1 MAKIS
6 TYPISSS
13 TDGVNLLGSDSSG
26 ATFQFPYP
34 SSSSSTTMLNQEIR
48 NMLLEESRPIS
59 LVKAKASS
67 GDGIPLAETVAGGD
81 IVIDAGRA
89 VYIESIL
96 VSTDIAGMIY
106 GAFTRSNAGTW
117 IGASLEDSFQV
128 ATIGGAV
135 SIPVGAI
142 YGEFFRFS
150 MTFRAS
156 ANAEIGT
163 SGEYLDPNMAIK
175 IMGIEFTNDLNFKA
189 EKRLVYTGDS
199 ISWSLMGDWRPHD
212 QTQNLSYS
220 SADFP
225 ENFGDQ
231 LASFR
236 LINALRESK
245 GEDIRLVN
253 KGFGG
258 SKMIQEQ
265 WYALRNGL
273 YSLDWNMF
281 VMQAGVN
288 DARVAQTPLRQ
299 LTFIERAKDHV
310 RYRDKRG
317 RSNYPIVFCTTPSLD
332 DRGSGTGSRNN
343 LDSRVVLTENSEA
356 YDNTFDSGGEDA
368 AINLSSNVTNNRL
381 FKVEGDNSIVG
392 GMYVSGGQQGEIYR
406 VDFFEETTIATGD
419 QGTNLNSFTRLLE
432 NISVGTLTG
441 VGGNGFVT
449 IPENTTLYLLCVSP
463 NEEYHEIERTSLL
476 GRELS
481 GSTFDPINSH
491 YIAKNFTSATTIE
504 GPVLGSVKESAA
516 VTGNPTRGGTT
527 VTLPVGAGITT
538 TGLPDSAYIDTNDVW
553 CRVYGFTDDG
563 LAQISW
569 EEFNGFHRVVGYT
582 ASAGNITDIT
592 VAFDARNAGIVGSSG
607 PGNWYRDFRAGRV
620 GNLGTVE
627 ILKLRDVV
635 VEFEGTASSTE
646 SNCARFVNGTAS
658 IDSGNYSCVT
668 QLKSGSTFNLT
679 SGKGIAFSLY
689 QQGNV
694 IYMNE
699 VSSGDIANAGYLLGS
714 DSYDNF
720 YSQTEIGSSRIK
732 IVNNMIATVV
742 GAYGSDKCVYLVD
755 LNDSSDIVGVTETN
769 AGRLKYGSTTAALLS
784 PEGAAVRYKVSDL
797 IEDPVFKRVGNT
809 GNSEC
814 IVGERLHRSPKGRE
828 LLFNRLWAKI
838 QTITIPS

>member
-13 TDGVNLLGSDSSG
+13 TDGANLLGSDSSG
-26 ATFQFPYP
+26 ATSQFAYP
-34 SSSSSTTMLNQEIR
+34 SSSSTTMLSQEIR

-67 GDGIPLAETVAGGD
+67 GSELPLTDTVAGGD

-117 IGASLEDSFQV
+117 IGSSLEDSFQV

-156 ANAEIGT
+156 ANAANLGT
-163 SGEYLDPNMAIK
+163 AGKYLDPNMAIK

-189 EKRLVYTGDS
+189 KKRLVYTGDS

-220 SADFP
+220 SVDFP

-343 LDSRVVLTENSEA
+343 LDSRVVLTGNSEA
-356 YDNTFDSGGEDA
+356 YDYTFDSGVDA
-368 AINLSSNVTNNRL
+368 DINFDADVTDNRL
-381 FKVEGDNSIVG
+381 FKVEGNNSLG
-392 GMYVSGGQQGEIYR
+392 GMYVSGGQEGEIYR
-406 VDFFEETTIATGD
+406 VDFFEETTIETGD
-419 QGTNLNSFTRLLE
+419 QGSNLNSFIRLLE
-432 NISVGTLTG
+432 NISVGALTG
-441 VGGNGFVT
+441 VGTNGLVT
-449 IPENTTLYLLCVSP
+449 IPENTTLYLLCVSR
-463 NEEYHEIERTSLL
+463 NQEYHEIERTSLL

-481 GSTFDPINSH
+481 ASTFDPINSH

-504 GPVLGSVKESAA
+504 GPLLGSVKESAA
-516 VTGNPTRGGTT
+516 ATALLSRGGTT
-527 VTLPVGAGITT
+527 VSFSVDAGITT

-553 CRVYGFTDDG
+553 CRVYDFVDDG

-569 EEFNGFHRVVGYT
+569 SDFNGFYRLVGYT
-582 ASAGNITDIT
+582 ASGDNITEIT
-592 VAFDARNAGIVGSSG
+592 VAFDSRNAGIVGSSG
-607 PGNWYRDFRAGRV
+607 PGNWYRDFRGGRI
-620 GNLGTVE
+620 NSLGTIE

-699 VSSGDIANAGYLLGS
+699 VSSGDITNAGYLLGS
-714 DSYDNF
+714 DNYDNF
-720 YSQTEIGSSRIK
+720 YSQSEIGASRAE
-732 IVNNMIATVV
+732 IVNNMITTVV
-742 GAYGSDKCVYLVD
+742 DDYGSDNCVYLVD
-755 LNDSSDIVGVTETN
+755 LNDSSDIVGVTKTS
-769 AGRLKYGSTTAALLS
+769 AGRLKYGSTTAALLN
-784 PEGAAVRYKVSDL
+784 PEGTAVRYKVSDL
-797 IEDPVFKRVGNT
+797 IEDPVFKRVGDT

-814 IVGERLHRSPKGRE
+814 IVGERLHRSPKGHE

>member
-13 TDGVNLLGSDSSG
+13 TDGANLLGSDSSG
-26 ATFQFPYP
+26 ATSQFAYP
-34 SSSSSTTMLNQEIR
+34 SSSSTTMLSQEIR

-67 GDGIPLAETVAGGD
+67 GDPVSLSDTVAGGD
-81 IVIDAGRA
+81 IVIDPGRA

-106 GAFTRSNAGTW
+106 GSFSRSNAGTW

-156 ANAEIGT
+156 RNAQIDET
-163 SGEYLDPNMAIK
+163 GEYLDPNMAIK

-189 EKRLVYTGDS
+189 KKRLVYTGDS

-332 DRGSGTGSRNN
+332 DRGDGTGSRNN
-343 LDSRVVLTENSEA
+343 LDSRVVLTGNSEA
-356 YDNTFDSGGEDA
+356 YDNTFDSGSDA
-368 AINLSSNVTNNRL
+368 AINLSADVTDNRL
-381 FKVEGDNSIVG
+381 FKVQGDNSLG
-392 GMYVSGGQQGEIYR
+392 GMYVSGGEVGEIYR
-406 VDFFEETTIATGD
+406 VDFFEETTIETGD
-419 QGTNLNSFTRLLE
+419 QGSNANSFTRLLE
-432 NISVGTLTG
+432 NISVGTLSG
-441 VGGNGFVT
+441 VGTNGLVT
-449 IPENTTLYLLCVSP
+449 IPANTTLYLLCVSQ

-504 GPVLGSVKESAA
+504 GPVLGSVRESAA
-516 VTGNPTRGGTT
+516 ATSLVSRGGTT
-527 VTLPVGAGITT
+527 VTLAVDAGITT

-553 CRVYGFTDDG
+553 CRVYDFVDTNQ
-563 LAQISW
+563 AEISW
-569 EEFNGFHRVVGYT
+569 NEFNGFYRVVGYT
-582 ASAGNITDIT
+582 ASGDNITEIT
-592 VAFDARNAGIVGSSG
+592 VAFDSRNAGASGS
-607 PGNWYRDFRAGRV
+607 PPYYRDFR
-620 GNLGTVE
+620 GNRISSYGTIE

-658 IDSGNYSCVT
+658 IDGGNYSCVT

-699 VSSGDIANAGYLLGS
+699 VSSGDITNAGYLLGS

-720 YSQTEIGSSRIK
+720 YSQSEIGASRAE
-732 IVNNMIATVV
+732 IVNNMITTVV
-742 GAYGSDKCVYLVD
+742 DDYGSDNCVYLVD
-755 LNDSSDIVGVTETN
+755 LNDSSDIIGVTKTS
-769 AGRLKYGSTTAALLS
+769 AGRLKYGSTTAALLN
-784 PEGAAVRYKVSDL
+784 PEGTAVRYKVSDL
-797 IEDPVFKRVGNT
+797 IEDPVFKRVGDT

-814 IVGERLHRSPKGRE
+814 IVGERLHRSPKGHE

>member
-13 TDGVNLLGSDSSG
+13 TDGANLLGSDSSG
-26 ATFQFPYP
+26 ATSQFAYP
-34 SSSSSTTMLNQEIR
+34 SSSSTTMLSQEIR

-67 GDGIPLAETVAGGD
+67 GDVVPLSDTVAGGD
-81 IVIDAGRA
+81 IVIDPGRA

-117 IGASLEDSFQV
+117 IGSSLEDSFQV

-156 ANAEIGT
+156 KNAEIGT

-189 EKRLVYTGDS
+189 KKRLVYTGDS

-332 DRGSGTGSRNN
+332 DRGGGTGSRNN
-343 LDSRVVLTENSEA
+343 LDSRVVLTGNSEA
-356 YDNTFDSGGEDA
+356 YDNTFDSGSDA
-368 AINLSSNVTNNRL
+368 AINLSLDVTDSRL
-381 FKVEGDNSIVG
+381 FKVEGNNSLG
-392 GMYVSGGQQGEIYR
+392 GVYVSGGQEGEIYR
-406 VDFFEETTIATGD
+406 VDFFEETTIETGD
-419 QGTNLNSFTRLLE
+419 QGNNANSFTRLLE
-432 NISVGTLTG
+432 NISVGALTG
-441 VGGNGFVT
+441 VGTNGLVT
-449 IPENTTLYLLCVSP
+449 IPANTTLYLLCVSP

-491 YIAKNFTSATTIE
+491 YIAKNFTSATTIQ

-516 VTGNPTRGGTT
+516 ATALLSRGGTT
-527 VTLPVGAGITT
+527 VTFSVDAGITT

-553 CRVYGFTDDG
+553 CRVYDFVDDG
-563 LAQISW
+563 LAEISW
-569 EEFNGFHRVVGYT
+569 DEFNGFHRVVGYT
-582 ASAGNITDIT
+582 ASGDNITEIT
-592 VAFDARNAGIVGSSG
+592 VAFDSRNAGVVS
-607 PGNWYRDFRAGRV
+607 PTPYYRDFRSGRI
-620 GNLGTVE
+620 NSLGTIE

-699 VSSGDIANAGYLLGS
+699 VSSGDITNAGYLLGS
-714 DSYDNF
+714 DNYDNF
-720 YSQTEIGSSRIK
+720 YSQSEIGASRAE
-732 IVNNMIATVV
+732 IVNNMITTVV
-742 GAYGSDKCVYLVD
+742 DDYGSDNCVYLVD
-755 LNDSSDIVGVTETN
+755 LNDSSDIVGVTKTS
-769 AGRLKYGSTTAALLS
+769 AGRLKYGSTTAALLN
-784 PEGAAVRYKVSDL
+784 PEGEAVRYKVSDL
-797 IEDPVFKRVGNT
+797 IEDPVFKRVGDT

-814 IVGERLHRSPKGRE
+814 IVGERLHRSPKGHE

>member
-13 TDGVNLLGSDSSG
+13 TDGANLLGSDASG
-26 ATFQFPYP
+26 ATSQFTYP
-34 SSSSSTTMLNQEIR
+34 SSSSTTMLSQEIR

-67 GDGIPLAETVAGGD
+67 GNAVSLSETVAGGD
-81 IVIDAGRA
+81 IVIDPGRA

-106 GAFTRSNAGTW
+106 GSFSRSNAGTW
-117 IGASLEDSFQV
+117 IGSSLEDSFQV

-156 ANAEIGT
+156 ANAEIGST
-163 SGEYLDPNMAIK
+163 GEYLDPNMAIK

-189 EKRLVYTGDS
+189 KKRLVYTGDS

-220 SADFP
+220 SIDFP

-265 WYALRNGL
+265 GYALRNGL

-310 RYRDKRG
+310 RYRDNRG

-343 LDSRVVLTENSEA
+343 LDSRVVLTGNSES
-356 YDNTFDSGGEDA
+356 YDNTFDSGVDT
-368 AINLSSNVTNNRL
+368 AINLSLNVTDNRL
-381 FKVEGDNSIVG
+381 FKVAGNNSLG
-392 GMYVSGGQQGEIYR
+392 GMYVSGGQEGEIYR
-406 VDFFEETTIATGD
+406 VDFFEETTIETGD
-419 QGTNLNSFTRLLE
+419 QGGNANSFTRLLE
-432 NISVGTLTG
+432 NISVGALSGNAVLT
-441 VGGNGFVT
+441 NGLVT
-449 IPENTTLYLLCVSP
+449 IPANTTLYLLCVSP

-481 GSTFDPINSH
+481 GSTFDPINPH

-504 GPVLGSVKESAA
+504 GPALESVRESASA
-516 VTGNPTRGGTT
+516 TSLVSRGGTT
-527 VTLPVGAGITT
+527 VTFAVDAGITT

-553 CRVYGFTDDG
+553 CRVYDFVDDNN
-563 LAQISW
+563 AEISW
-569 EEFNGFHRVVGYT
+569 NEFNGFHRVVGYT
-582 ASAGNITDIT
+582 ASGDNITDIT
-592 VAFDARNAGIVGSSG
+592 VAFDSRNAGISGST
-607 PGNWYRDFRAGRV
+607 PYYRDFRGGRIDAF
-620 GNLGTVE
+620 GTIE

-635 VEFEGTASSTE
+635 VEFEGTASSTD
-646 SNCARFVNGTAS
+646 SNCARFVNDTAS

-699 VSSGDIANAGYLLGS
+699 VSSGDITNAGYLLGS
-714 DSYDNF
+714 NNYDNF
-720 YSQTEIGSSRIK
+720 YSQLEIGASRAEI
-732 IVNNMIATVV
+732 INNMITTVV
-742 GAYGSDKCVYLVD
+742 DDYGSDNCVYLVD
-755 LNDSSDIVGVTETN
+755 LNNSSDIVGVTKTG
-769 AGRLKYGSTTAALLS
+769 AGRLKYGSTTAALLN

-797 IEDPVFKRVGNT
+797 IEDPVFKRVGDT

-814 IVGERLHRSPKGRE
+814 IVGERVHRSPKGHE

-838 QTITIPS
+838 QTIIIPS

>member
-13 TDGVNLLGSDSSG
+13 TDGANLLGSDASG
-26 ATFQFPYP
+26 ATSQFTYP
-34 SSSSSTTMLNQEIR
+34 SSSSTTMLSQEIR

-67 GDGIPLAETVAGGD
+67 GNAVSLSETVAGGD
-81 IVIDAGRA
+81 IVIDPGRA

-106 GAFTRSNAGTW
+106 GSFSRSNAGTW
-117 IGASLEDSFQV
+117 IGSSLEDSFQV

-156 ANAEIGT
+156 ANAEIGST
-163 SGEYLDPNMAIK
+163 GEYLDPNMAIK

-189 EKRLVYTGDS
+189 KKRLVYTGDS

-220 SADFP
+220 SIDFP

-343 LDSRVVLTENSEA
+343 LDSRVVLTGNSES
-356 YDNTFDSGGEDA
+356 YDNTFDSGVDT
-368 AINLSSNVTNNRL
+368 AINLSLNVTDNRL
-381 FKVEGDNSIVG
+381 FKVAGNNSLG
-392 GMYVSGGQQGEIYR
+392 GMYVSGGQEGEIYR
-406 VDFFEETTIATGD
+406 VDFFEETTIETGD
-419 QGTNLNSFTRLLE
+419 QGGNANSFTRLLE
-432 NISVGTLTG
+432 NISVGALSGNAVLT
-441 VGGNGFVT
+441 NGLVT
-449 IPENTTLYLLCVSP
+449 IPANTTLYLLCVSP

-481 GSTFDPINSH
+481 GSTFDPINPH

-504 GPVLGSVKESAA
+504 GPALESVRESASA
-516 VTGNPTRGGTT
+516 TSLVSRGGTT
-527 VTLPVGAGITT
+527 VTFAVDAGITT

-553 CRVYGFTDDG
+553 CRVYDFVDDNN
-563 LAQISW
+563 AEISW
-569 EEFNGFHRVVGYT
+569 NEFNGFHRVVGYT
-582 ASAGNITDIT
+582 ASGDNITDIT
-592 VAFDARNAGIVGSSG
+592 VAFDSRNAGISGST
-607 PGNWYRDFRAGRV
+607 PYYRDFRGGRIDAF
-620 GNLGTVE
+620 GTIE

-635 VEFEGTASSTE
+635 VEFEGTASSTD
-646 SNCARFVNGTAS
+646 SNCARFVNDTAS

-699 VSSGDIANAGYLLGS
+699 VSSGDITNAGYLLGS
-714 DSYDNF
+714 NNYDNF
-720 YSQTEIGSSRIK
+720 YSQLEIGASRAEI
-732 IVNNMIATVV
+732 INNMITTVV
-742 GAYGSDKCVYLVD
+742 DDYGSDNCVYLVD
-755 LNDSSDIVGVTETN
+755 LNNSSDIVGVTKTG
-769 AGRLKYGSTTAALLS
+769 AGRLKYGSTTAALLN

-797 IEDPVFKRVGNT
+797 IEDPVFKRVGDT

-814 IVGERLHRSPKGRE
+814 IVGERVHRSPKGHE

-838 QTITIPS
+838 QTIIIPS

>member
-13 TDGVNLLGSDSSG
+13 TDGANLLGSDSSG
-26 ATFQFPYP
+26 ATSQFAYP
-34 SSSSSTTMLNQEIR
+34 SSSSTTMLSQEIR

-67 GDGIPLAETVAGGD
+67 GDPVSLSDTVAGGD
-81 IVIDAGRA
+81 IVIDPGRA

-106 GAFTRSNAGTW
+106 GSFSRSNAGTW

-156 ANAEIGT
+156 RNAQIDET
-163 SGEYLDPNMAIK
+163 GEYLDPNMAIK

-189 EKRLVYTGDS
+189 KKRLVYTGDS

-332 DRGSGTGSRNN
+332 DRGDGTGSRNN
-343 LDSRVVLTENSEA
+343 LDSRVVLTGNSEA
-356 YDNTFDSGGEDA
+356 YDNTFDSGSDA
-368 AINLSSNVTNNRL
+368 AINLSADVTDNRL
-381 FKVEGDNSIVG
+381 FKVQGDNSLG
-392 GMYVSGGQQGEIYR
+392 GMYVSGGEVGEIYR
-406 VDFFEETTIATGD
+406 VDFFEETTIETGD
-419 QGTNLNSFTRLLE
+419 QGSNANSFTRLLE
-432 NISVGTLTG
+432 NISVGTLSG
-441 VGGNGFVT
+441 VGTNGLVT
-449 IPENTTLYLLCVSP
+449 IPANTTLYLLCVSQ

-504 GPVLGSVKESAA
+504 GPVLGSVRESAA
-516 VTGNPTRGGTT
+516 ATSLVSRGGTT
-527 VTLPVGAGITT
+527 VTLAVDAGITT

-553 CRVYGFTDDG
+553 CRVYDFVDTNQ
-563 LAQISW
+563 AEISW
-569 EEFNGFHRVVGYT
+569 NEFNGFYRVVGYT
-582 ASAGNITDIT
+582 ASGDNITEIT
-592 VAFDARNAGIVGSSG
+592 VAFDSRNAGASGS
-607 PGNWYRDFRAGRV
+607 PPYYRDFR
-620 GNLGTVE
+620 GNRISSYGTIE

-646 SNCARFVNGTAS
+646 SNCARFVNDTAS
-658 IDSGNYSCVT
+658 IDGGNYSCVT

-699 VSSGDIANAGYLLGS
+699 VSSGDITNAGYLLGS

-720 YSQTEIGSSRIK
+720 YSQSEIGASRAE
-732 IVNNMIATVV
+732 IVNNMITTVV
-742 GAYGSDKCVYLVD
+742 DDYGSDNCVYLVD
-755 LNDSSDIVGVTETN
+755 LNDSSDIIGVTKTS
-769 AGRLKYGSTTAALLS
+769 AGRLKYGSTTAALLN
-784 PEGAAVRYKVSDL
+784 PEGTAVRYKVSDL
-797 IEDPVFKRVGNT
+797 IEDPVFKRVGDT

-814 IVGERLHRSPKGRE
+814 IVGERLHRSPKGHE

>member
-13 TDGVNLLGSDSSG
+13 TDGANLLGSDASG
-26 ATFQFPYP
+26 ATSQFTYP
-34 SSSSSTTMLNQEIR
+34 SSSSTTMLSQEIR

-67 GDGIPLAETVAGGD
+67 GNAVSLSETVAGGD
-81 IVIDAGRA
+81 IVIDPGRA

-106 GAFTRSNAGTW
+106 GSFSRSNAGTW
-117 IGASLEDSFQV
+117 IGSSLEDSFQV

-156 ANAEIGT
+156 ANAEIGST
-163 SGEYLDPNMAIK
+163 GEYLDPNMAIK

-189 EKRLVYTGDS
+189 KKRLVYTGDS

-220 SADFP
+220 SIDFP

-310 RYRDKRG
+310 RYRDNRG

-343 LDSRVVLTENSEA
+343 LDSRVVLTGNSES
-356 YDNTFDSGGEDA
+356 YDNTFDSGVDT
-368 AINLSSNVTNNRL
+368 AINLSLNVTDNRL
-381 FKVEGDNSIVG
+381 FKVAGNNSLG
-392 GMYVSGGQQGEIYR
+392 GMYVSGGQEGEIYR
-406 VDFFEETTIATGD
+406 VDFFEETTIETGD
-419 QGTNLNSFTRLLE
+419 QGGNANSFTRLLE
-432 NISVGTLTG
+432 NISVGALSGNAVLT
-441 VGGNGFVT
+441 NGLVT
-449 IPENTTLYLLCVSP
+449 IPANTTLYLLCVSP

-481 GSTFDPINSH
+481 GSTFDPINPH

-504 GPVLGSVKESAA
+504 GPALESVRESASA
-516 VTGNPTRGGTT
+516 TSLVSRGGTT
-527 VTLPVGAGITT
+527 VTFAVDAGITT

-553 CRVYGFTDDG
+553 CRVYDFVDDNN
-563 LAQISW
+563 AEISW
-569 EEFNGFHRVVGYT
+569 NEFNGFHRVVGYT
-582 ASAGNITDIT
+582 ASGDNITDIT
-592 VAFDARNAGIVGSSG
+592 VAFDSRNAGISGST
-607 PGNWYRDFRAGRV
+607 PYYRDFRGGRIDAF
-620 GNLGTVE
+620 GTIE

-635 VEFEGTASSTE
+635 VEFEGTASSTD
-646 SNCARFVNGTAS
+646 SNCARFVNDTAS

-699 VSSGDIANAGYLLGS
+699 VSSGDITNAGYLLGS
-714 DSYDNF
+714 NNYDNF
-720 YSQTEIGSSRIK
+720 YSQLEIGASRAEI
-732 IVNNMIATVV
+732 INNMITTVV
-742 GAYGSDKCVYLVD
+742 DDYGSDNCVYLVD
-755 LNDSSDIVGVTETN
+755 LNNSSDIVGVTKTG
-769 AGRLKYGSTTAALLS
+769 AGRLKYGSTTAALLN

-797 IEDPVFKRVGNT
+797 IEDPVFKRVGDT

-814 IVGERLHRSPKGRE
+814 IVGERVHRSPKGHE

-838 QTITIPS
+838 QTIIIPS

>member
-1 MAKIS
+1 
-6 TYPISSS
+6 
-13 TDGVNLLGSDSSG
+13 
-26 ATFQFPYP
+26 
-34 SSSSSTTMLNQEIR
+34 MLSQEIR
-48 NMLLEESRPIS
+48 NMLLEESRPVS

-67 GDGIPLAETVAGGD
+67 GSPVSLSDTVAGGD

-106 GAFTRSNAGTW
+106 GSFTRSNAGTW
-117 IGASLEDSFQV
+117 IGSSLEDSFQV

-156 ANAEIGT
+156 NNAEIGST
-163 SGEYLDPNMAIK
+163 GEYLDPNMAIK

-189 EKRLVYTGDS
+189 KKRLVYTGDS

-332 DRGSGTGSRNN
+332 DRGGGTGSRNN
-343 LDSRVVLTENSEA
+343 LDSRVVLTGNSEA
-356 YDNTFDSGGEDA
+356 YDNTFDSGSDA
-368 AINLSSNVTNNRL
+368 AINFSLDVTDNRL
-381 FKVEGDNSIVG
+381 FKVAGNNSLG
-392 GMYVSGGQQGEIYR
+392 GMYVSGGQEGEIYR
-406 VDFFEETTIATGD
+406 VDFFEETTIETGD
-419 QGTNLNSFTRLLE
+419 QGNNANSFTRLLE

-441 VGGNGFVT
+441 VGTNGLVT
-449 IPENTTLYLLCVSP
+449 IPANTTLYLLCVSP

-481 GSTFDPINSH
+481 GSTFDPINPH
-491 YIAKNFTSATTIE
+491 YIAKNFTSATTIQ

-516 VTGNPTRGGTT
+516 ATALLSRGGTT
-527 VTLPVGAGITT
+527 VSFSVDAGITT

-553 CRVYGFTDDG
+553 CRVYDFVDDG
-563 LAQISW
+563 LAEISW
-569 EEFNGFHRVVGYT
+569 NEFNGFYRVVGYT
-582 ASAGNITDIT
+582 ASGDNITEIT
-592 VAFDARNAGIVGSSG
+592 VAFDSRNAGISA
-607 PGNWYRDFRAGRV
+607 PTPYYRDFRGGRI
-620 GNLGTVE
+620 NSLGTIE

-699 VSSGDIANAGYLLGS
+699 VSSGDITNAGYLLGS
-714 DSYDNF
+714 NNYDNF
-720 YSQTEIGSSRIK
+720 YSQSEIGASRAE
-732 IVNNMIATVV
+732 IVNNMITTVV
-742 GAYGSDKCVYLVD
+742 DDYGSDNCVYLVD
-755 LNDSSDIVGVTETN
+755 LNDSSDIVGVTKTS
-769 AGRLKYGSTTAALLS
+769 AGRLKYGSTTAALLN
-784 PEGAAVRYKVSDL
+784 PVGTPVRYKVSDL
-797 IEDPVFKRVGNT
+797 IEDPVFKRVGDT

-814 IVGERLHRSPKGRE
+814 IVGERLHRSPKGHE